1 MGGCMPR
8 LITRATSAVAT
19 CNLGVTAAM
28 TVNYVKPASR
38 RAIPTL
44 NDSRAL
50 KPGYVLG
57 VLKMS
62 LKSWLIAGAC
72 AASIPALAHAE
83 ADPAPTVDQVV
94 ITAKSLEETLPQE
107 LSRYGSDVA
116 IVTAAQI
123 KDAGFVDTVQAL
135 QTLTPGLYIA
145 PSAGPFS
152 YVDLSLQGSRTQ
164 DVLWTVDGVRINNRL
179 YNSTTPVD
187 TLPASM
193 IERIEVLKGGQGL
206 FYGTQAS
213 AGVINVVTRAFSDT
227 TSGEVTIGGG
237 ENKTVH
243 ADGYVRGAFGRHK
256 YVAYASKDESDGFA
270 QYDVF
275 QPSATD
281 RKRGYDVVTLGAK
294 YGFDF
299 TEDLRLQ
306 ANWQHTDARLDNLS
320 PRLVRKSYNDRDEDI
335 LSARLD
341 YTPDGPAQFF
351 LKGYLHD
358 WDTTY
363 ENVQNGVA
371 GPVVVYPAGTYWGY
385 RDYGASAL
393 VKLNL
398 NKGFEYELGYDFQNF
413 KGRDEVLLID
423 GKTEQVH
430 ALIAQ
435 VRTTPDLIQN
445 ALFTAGVRY
454 NHGQGSDTTV
464 WTVSGR
470 YDVSPSLYV
479 EGVGGTSFLLP
490 DAEQLFAID
499 PDSTHGNPDLKAE
512 RSKNLNLAAGGV
524 LGEAVSW
531 KLTGFA
537 RRIDNLIS
545 DVYDNPTYPEG
556 LYVNVAGQVRVS
568 GAEAVV
574 QARLSDAFSVNASYT
589 HTKSRTQGSDLQR
602 DRTPTDFAKASLDFS
617 PTGKSY
623 GADLSATWTGDVWQ
637 TVSGFGRLNYGDVV
651 VVDLAGHVFLDGEA
665 RHHRLGLRLQNLFDK
680 DYAARLGSAPKDGST
695 SRFLYRNLGVPRTA
709 SVRYSYAF

>member
-1 MGGCMPR
+1 MPKT
-8 LITRATSAVAT
+8 ISH
-19 CNLGVTAAM
+19 AAIAAALLCPLAA
-28 TVNYVKPASR
+28 YAADDAPA
-38 RAIPTL
+38 
-44 NDSRAL
+44 NN
-50 KPGYVLG
+50 
-57 VLKMS
+57 
-62 LKSWLIAGAC
+62 
-72 AASIPALAHAE
+72 
-83 ADPAPTVDQVV
+83 VDQVV

-116 IVTAAQI
+116 IVTAQEI
-123 KDAGFVDTVQAL
+123 RNGGFVDTVQAL

-227 TSGEVTIGGG
+227 TSGELTVGGG
-237 ENKTVH
+237 GFKTVH
-243 ADGYVRGAFGRHK
+243 ADGYVRGALGRHK
-256 YVAYASKDESDGFA
+256 YVVYANKDESDGFE

-275 QPSATD
+275 QPSAID

-294 YGFDF
+294 YGFDV
-299 TEDLRLQ
+299 TDDLRVS
-306 ANWQHTDARLDNLS
+306 ANYQHTDARLDNLS

-341 YTPDGPAQFF
+341 YTPAGVAQFF

-363 ENVQNGVA
+363 ENVQNGA
-371 GPVVVYPAGTYWGY
+371 SGPVVVYPAGTYWGY
-385 RDYGASAL
+385 RDYGAGAL

-423 GKTEQVH
+423 GQTEKVH

-435 VRTTPDLIQN
+435 VRTTPDLIKN

-454 NHGQGSDTTV
+454 NRGQGSDTTV
-464 WTVSGR
+464 WTASGH
-470 YDVSPSLYV
+470 YDVTPSFYV

-499 PDSTHGNPDLKAE
+499 PESTRGNPNLKAE
-512 RSKNLNLAAGGV
+512 ESKNLNVSAGGAF
-524 LGEAVSW
+524 GEAVRW

-545 DVYDNPTYPEG
+545 DTYDNPAYPES

-568 GAEAVV
+568 GAEGVV

-589 HTKSRTQGSDLQR
+589 HTRSRQQGSSLQR
-602 DRTPTDFAKASLDFS
+602 DRTPTDFAKASLSFA
-617 PTGKSY
+617 PTGKTY
-623 GADLSATWTGDVWQ
+623 GADVSATWTGGIYQ
-637 TVSGFGRLNYGDVV
+637 TVSGFGRLNYGDFV
-651 VVDLAGHVFLDGEA
+651 VVDLAAHVFLDGQA

-695 SRFLYRNLGVPRTA
+695 SRFLYRNLGVPRNVG
-709 SVRYSYAF
+709 VRYSYAF

>member
-1 MGGCMPR
+1 MGGRM
-8 LITRATSAVAT
+8 
-19 CNLGVTAAM
+19 
-28 TVNYVKPASR
+28 
-38 RAIPTL
+38 PTL
-44 NDSRAL
+44 ISHAAIAA
-50 KPGYVLG
+50 VLLCP
-57 VLKMS
+57 VV
-62 LKSWLIAGAC
+62 AYA
-72 AASIPALAHAE
+72 
-83 ADPAPTVDQVV
+83 ADPDPGSAVDQVV
-94 ITAKSLEETLPQE
+94 IVAKSLEETLPQE

-116 IVTAAQI
+116 IITAAQV
-123 KDAGFVDTVQAL
+123 KDGGFVDTTQAL

-206 FYGTQAS
+206 FYGTQAT
-213 AGVINVVTRAFSDT
+213 AGLINVVTRGFSDT
-227 TSGEVTIGGG
+227 TGGELTVGGG
-237 ENKTVH
+237 GHDTVH
-243 ADGYVRGAFGRHK
+243 ADGYVSGALGRHK
-256 YVAYASKDESDGFA
+256 IVAYASKDESEGFE

-299 TEDLRLQ
+299 TESLRLS

-351 LKGYLHD
+351 LKGYAHD

-363 ENVQNGVA
+363 ENVQNTTT
-371 GPVVVYPAGTYWGY
+371 GPTVIYPAGTYWGY

-393 VKLNL
+393 VKLKL

-413 KGRDEVLLID
+413 KGRDEVLLIE

-435 VRTTPDLIQN
+435 VRTTPDLLEH
-445 ALFTAGVRY
+445 ALLTAGVRY
-454 NHGQGSDTTV
+454 NHGQGSDATI

-470 YDVSPSLYV
+470 YDVTPSLYV

-490 DAEQLFAID
+490 DAEQLFAFD
-499 PDSTHGNPDLKAE
+499 PCCTHGNPDLQAE
-512 RSKNLNLAAGGV
+512 KSQNLNLALGGV
-524 LGEAVSW
+524 QGDSLSW
-531 KLTGFA
+531 KLTAFA
-537 RRIDNLIS
+537 RRIDNLITDDYS
-545 DVYDNPTYPEG
+545 NPAYPDG
-556 LYVNVAGQVRVS
+556 IYINVDEEVRVS
-568 GAEAVV
+568 GAEAAI
-574 QARLSDAFSVNASYT
+574 QARLGQDFSFNASYT
-589 HTKSRTQGSDLQR
+589 HTKSRNEGSSLQR
-602 DRTPTDFAKASLDFS
+602 DRTPVDFAKASLDYA
-617 PTGKSY
+617 PAGKAF
-623 GADLSATWTGDVWQ
+623 GADLSAHWTGDVYQ
-637 TVSGFGRLNYGDVV
+637 TVSGFGRLNYGDYV
-651 VVDLAGHVFLDGEA
+651 VVDLAAHLFLDGAA
-665 RHHRLGLRLQNLFDK
+665 RHHRVDVRVQNLLDT
-680 DYAARLGSAPKDGST
+680 DYSARLGSAPVDGGT
-695 SRFLYRNLGVPRTA
+695 NRFLYRNLGVPRTA

>member
-1 MGGCMPR
+1 MPT
-8 LITRATSAVAT
+8 LISHAAIAAVLLCPLAA
-19 CNLGVTAAM
+19 TAAE
-28 TVNYVKPASR
+28 V
-38 RAIPTL
+38 
-44 NDSRAL
+44 D
-50 KPGYVLG
+50 PGN
-57 VLKMS
+57 
-62 LKSWLIAGAC
+62 A
-72 AASIPALAHAE
+72 
-83 ADPAPTVDQVV
+83 VDQVV
-94 ITAKSLEETLPQE
+94 VTAKSLEETLPQE

-116 IVTAAQI
+116 IITAAQV
-123 KDAGFVDTVQAL
+123 KNGGFVDTTQAL

-193 IERIEVLKGGQGL
+193 IERVEVLKGGQGL

-227 TSGEVTIGGG
+227 PGGELTIGGG
-237 ENKTVH
+237 GHDTVH
-243 ADGYVRGAFGRHK
+243 ADGYVRGALGRHK
-256 YVAYASKDESDGFA
+256 IVAYASKDESDGYQ

-299 TEDLRLQ
+299 TETLRLS

-335 LSARLD
+335 VSGRLD

-363 ENVQNGVA
+363 ENVQNTA
-371 GPVVVYPAGTYWGY
+371 TGPKVIYPAGTYWGY

-413 KGRDEVLLID
+413 KGRDEVLLIE

-435 VRTTPDLIQN
+435 VRTTPDLLEH
-445 ALFTAGVRY
+445 ALLTAGLRY
-454 NHGQGSDTTV
+454 NHGQGADTTI

-470 YDVSPSLYV
+470 YDLTPAVYV

-490 DAEQLFAID
+490 DAEQLFAFD
-499 PDSTHGNPDLKAE
+499 PDSVHGNPDLKAE
-512 RSKNLNLAAGGV
+512 ESKNLNLAIGGTW
-524 LGEAVSW
+524 GDSVSW
-531 KLTGFA
+531 KLTGFG

-545 DVYDNPTYPEG
+545 DVYDDPAYPEG
-556 LYVNVAGQVRVS
+556 LYVNVDGLVKVS
-568 GAEAVV
+568 GAEAAV
-574 QARLSDAFSVNASYT
+574 QARLGQDFSLNASYT
-589 HTKSRTQGSDLQR
+589 HTRSRDEGSSLQR
-602 DRTPTDFAKASLDFS
+602 DRTPVDFAKASLDYAPAGQAF
-617 PTGKSY
+617 
-623 GADLSATWTGDVWQ
+623 GANLSVNWTGDVYQ
-637 TVSGFGRLNYGDVV
+637 TVSGFGRLNYGDYT
-651 VVDLAGHVFLDGEA
+651 VVDLAAHVFLDGQA
-665 RHHRLGLRLQNLFDK
+665 HHHRLGARVQNLFDT
-680 DYAARLGSAPKDGST
+680 DYAARLGSAVVDSGT

-709 SVRYSYAF
+709 SVRYTYAF

>member
-1 MGGCMPR
+1 MPKT
-8 LITRATSAVAT
+8 ISH
-19 CNLGVTAAM
+19 AAIAAALLCPLAAYAAD
-28 TVNYVKPASR
+28 ND
-38 RAIPTL
+38 PT
-44 NDSRAL
+44 NN
-50 KPGYVLG
+50 
-57 VLKMS
+57 
-62 LKSWLIAGAC
+62 
-72 AASIPALAHAE
+72 
-83 ADPAPTVDQVV
+83 VDQVV
-94 ITAKSLEETLPQE
+94 ITAKGLEETLPQE

-116 IVTAAQI
+116 IVTAQQI
-123 KDAGFVDTVQAL
+123 RNGGFVDTVQAL

-213 AGVINVVTRAFSDT
+213 AGVINVVTRAFSDI
-227 TSGEVTIGGG
+227 TSGELTVGGG
-237 ENKTVH
+237 GFKTVH
-243 ADGYVRGAFGRHK
+243 ADGYVRGALGRHK
-256 YVAYASKDESDGFA
+256 YVVYANKDESDNFE

-294 YGFDF
+294 YGFDV
-299 TEDLRLQ
+299 TDDLRFS
-306 ANWQHTDARLDNLS
+306 ANYQHTDARLDNLS

-341 YTPDGPAQFF
+341 YTPAGVAQFF

-363 ENVQNGVA
+363 ENVQNGVS

-423 GKTEQVH
+423 GQTEKVH

-435 VRTTPDLIQN
+435 VRTTPDLIKN

-464 WTVSGR
+464 WTVSGH
-470 YDVSPSLYV
+470 YDLTPSFYV

-499 PDSTHGNPDLKAE
+499 PNSTRGNPNLKAE
-512 RSKNLNLAAGGV
+512 ESKNLNVSAGGV
-524 LGEAVSW
+524 FGEAISW

-545 DVYDNPTYPEG
+545 DNYDNPAYPEG

-568 GAEAVV
+568 GAEGIV
-574 QARLSDAFSVNASYT
+574 QARLSDALSVNASYT
-589 HTKSRTQGSDLQR
+589 HTQSRQQGSSLQR
-602 DRTPTDFAKASLDFS
+602 DRTPTDFAKASLSFA
-617 PTGKSY
+617 PTGKPY
-623 GADLSATWTGDVWQ
+623 GADVSATWTGDVYQ
-637 TVSGFGRLNYGDVV
+637 TVSGFGRLNYGDFV
-651 VVDLAGHVFLDGEA
+651 VVDLAAHIFLDGEA
-665 RHHRLGLRLQNLFDK
+665 RHHRLGLRLQNLFDE

-695 SRFLYRNLGVPRTA
+695 SRFLYRNLGVPRNVG
-709 SVRYSYAF
+709 VRYSYAF

>member
-1 MGGCMPR
+1 MGGRMPT
-8 LITRATSAVAT
+8 LISHAAIAVALL
-19 CNLGVTAAM
+19 CPIV
-28 TVNYVKPASR
+28 
-38 RAIPTL
+38 
-44 NDSRAL
+44 
-50 KPGYVLG
+50 
-57 VLKMS
+57 
-62 LKSWLIAGAC
+62 
-72 AASIPALAHAE
+72 ALAAE
-83 ADPAPTVDQVV
+83 PEPGIAVDQVV

-116 IVTAAQI
+116 IITAAQV
-123 KDAGFVDTVQAL
+123 KDGGFVDTTQAL

-193 IERIEVLKGGQGL
+193 IERVEVLKGGQGL

-227 TSGEVTIGGG
+227 PGGELTIGGSVHH
-237 ENKTVH
+237 TVH
-243 ADGYVRGAFGRHK
+243 ADGYVRGALGRHK
-256 YVAYASKDESDGFA
+256 FVAYASKDESDGFQ
-270 QYDVF
+270 QYDVV

-281 RKRGYDVVTLGAK
+281 RKRGYDVVTFGAK

-299 TEDLRLQ
+299 TDDLRLT

-335 LSARLD
+335 LSGRLD
-341 YTPDGPAQFF
+341 YTPEGPAQFV

-363 ENVQNGVA
+363 ENVQNAPG

-413 KGRDEVLLID
+413 EGRDEVLLIE

-435 VRTTPDLIQN
+435 VRTTPDLLDN
-445 ALFTAGVRY
+445 ALFTAGLRY
-454 NHGQGSDTTV
+454 NHGQGADTTI
-464 WTVSGR
+464 WTVSGH
-470 YDVSPSLYV
+470 YDLSPALYV
-479 EGVGGTSFLLP
+479 EGVGGASFLLP
-490 DAEQLFAID
+490 DAEQLFAFD
-499 PDSTHGNPDLKAE
+499 PCCTHGNPDLQAE
-512 RSKNLNLAAGGV
+512 KSKNLNLALGGAYGD
-524 LGEAVSW
+524 LSW

-537 RRIDNLIS
+537 RRIDNLITDDYS
-545 DVYDNPTYPEG
+545 NPAYPDG
-556 LYVNVAGQVRVS
+556 IYINVNEEVRVS
-568 GAEAVV
+568 GAEAAI
-574 QARLSDAFSVNASYT
+574 QARLGQDFSLNASYT
-589 HTKSRTQGSDLQR
+589 RTKSRNEGSNLQR
-602 DRTPTDFAKASLDFS
+602 DRTPVDFAKASLDYAPADKAF
-617 PTGKSY
+617 
-623 GADLSATWTGDVWQ
+623 GANLSANWTGDVYQ
-637 TVSGFGRLNYGDVV
+637 TVNAFGRLNYGDYV
-651 VVDLAGHVFLDGEA
+651 VVDLAGHVFLDGQA
-665 RHHRLGLRLQNLFDK
+665 RHHRLGVRVQNLFDT
-680 DYAARLGSAPKDGST
+680 DYAARLGSAPVDGGT

>member
-1 MGGCMPR
+1 MGGRMPT
-8 LITRATSAVAT
+8 LISHAAVAAVLL
-19 CNLGVTAAM
+19 CPTAAFAGEAE
-28 TVNYVKPASR
+28 PA
-38 RAIPTL
+38 AT
-44 NDSRAL
+44 A
-50 KPGYVLG
+50 
-57 VLKMS
+57 
-62 LKSWLIAGAC
+62 
-72 AASIPALAHAE
+72 
-83 ADPAPTVDQVV
+83 VDQVV
-94 ITAKSLEETLPQE
+94 VTAKSLEETLPQE

-116 IVTAAQI
+116 IITAAQV
-123 KDAGFVDTVQAL
+123 KDGGFVDTVQAL

-227 TSGEVTIGGG
+227 TGGELTVGGG
-237 ENKTVH
+237 GHDTVH
-243 ADGYVRGAFGRHK
+243 ADGYVRGALGRHK
-256 YVAYASKDESDGFA
+256 IVAYASKDESEGFA
-270 QYDVF
+270 PYDVF

-299 TEDLRLQ
+299 TDDLRLS

-335 LSARLD
+335 VSGRLD

-363 ENVQNGVA
+363 ENVQNSPS
-371 GPVVVYPAGTYWGY
+371 GPKVIYPAGTYWGY

-413 KGRDEVLLID
+413 KGRDEVLLIE

-435 VRTTPDLIQN
+435 VRTTPDLLEH
-445 ALFTAGVRY
+445 ALLTAGVRY
-454 NHGQGSDTTV
+454 NHGQGADTTV

-470 YDVSPSLYV
+470 YEVTPAVYV

-490 DAEQLFAID
+490 DAEQLFAFD
-499 PDSTHGNPDLKAE
+499 PDSVHGNPDLKAE
-512 RSKNLNLAAGGV
+512 ESRNLNLAVGGTW
-524 LGEAVSW
+524 GQAVSW

-545 DVYDNPTYPEG
+545 DVYDDPAYPEG
-556 LYVNVAGQVRVS
+556 LYVNVDGRVKVS
-568 GAEAVV
+568 GAEASA
-574 QARLSDAFSVNASYT
+574 QARLGSDFSLNASYT
-589 HTKSRTQGSDLQR
+589 HTRSRDEGSSQQR
-602 DRTPTDFAKASLDFS
+602 DRTPVDFLKASLDYA
-617 PTGKSY
+617 PTGRAF
-623 GADLSATWTGDVWQ
+623 GADLSVNWTGDVYQ
-637 TVSGFGRLNYGDVV
+637 TVSGFGRLNYGDYT
-651 VVDLAGHVFLDGEA
+651 VVDLAGHVFLDGAA
-665 RHHRLGLRLQNLFDK
+665 RHHRLGVRVQNLFDT
-680 DYAARLGSAPKDGST
+680 DYAARLGSAVVDGGT

-709 SVRYSYAF
+709 SVRYTYAF

>member
-1 MGGCMPR
+1 MGGQM
-8 LITRATSAVAT
+8 
-19 CNLGVTAAM
+19 
-28 TVNYVKPASR
+28 
-38 RAIPTL
+38 PTL
-44 NDSRAL
+44 ISHAAIAAVLLCPIVAFAAEPDPN
-50 KPGYVLG
+50 PG
-57 VLKMS
+57 
-62 LKSWLIAGAC
+62 A
-72 AASIPALAHAE
+72 
-83 ADPAPTVDQVV
+83 VDQLV

-107 LSRYGSDVA
+107 LSRYGSDLA
-116 IVTAAQI
+116 IITAAQV
-123 KDAGFVDTVQAL
+123 KDGGFVDTTQTL
-135 QTLTPGLYIA
+135 QVLTPGLYIA

-193 IERIEVLKGGQGL
+193 IERVEVLKGGQGL

-227 TSGEVTIGGG
+227 TSGELTIGGG
-237 ENKTVH
+237 GHDTVH
-243 ADGYVRGAFGRHK
+243 ADGYLRGALGRHK
-256 YVAYASKDESDGFA
+256 LVVYASKDESDGFA

-281 RKRGYDVVTLGAK
+281 HKRGYDVVTLGAK

-299 TEDLRLQ
+299 TQDLRLS

-320 PRLVRKSYNDRDEDI
+320 PRLVKKSYNDRDEDI
-335 LSARLD
+335 VSGRLD

-351 LKGYLHD
+351 LKGYTHY

-363 ENVQNGVA
+363 ENVQNGPG
-371 GPVVVYPAGTYWGY
+371 GPVVVYPAGAYWGY

-413 KGRDEVLLID
+413 KGRDEVLLIE

-435 VRTTPDLIQN
+435 VRTTPDLLEH
-445 ALFTAGVRY
+445 ALFTAGLRY
-454 NHGQGSDTTV
+454 NHGQGADTTI

-470 YDVSPSLYV
+470 YDLTPAVYV

-490 DAEQLFAID
+490 DAEQLFAFD

-512 RSKNLNLAAGGV
+512 ESQNLNLAVGGTW
-524 LGEAVSW
+524 GANVSW

-545 DVYDNPTYPEG
+545 DVYDDPAYP
-556 LYVNVAGQVRVS
+556 
-568 GAEAVV
+568 
-574 QARLSDAFSVNASYT
+574 
-589 HTKSRTQGSDLQR
+589 QGVY
-602 DRTPTDFAKASLDFS
+602 AKA
-617 PTGKSY
+617 
-623 GADLSATWTGDVWQ
+623 
-637 TVSGFGRLNYGDVV
+637 R
-651 VVDLAGHVFLDGEA
+651 
-665 RHHRLGLRLQNLFDK
+665 
-680 DYAARLGSAPKDGST
+680 
-695 SRFLYRNLGVPRTA
+695 
-709 SVRYSYAF
+709 

>member
-1 MGGCMPR
+1 MGGRMPT
-8 LITRATSAVAT
+8 LISHAAIAAVLLCPLAA
-19 CNLGVTAAM
+19 TAAE
-28 TVNYVKPASR
+28 V
-38 RAIPTL
+38 
-44 NDSRAL
+44 D
-50 KPGYVLG
+50 PGN
-57 VLKMS
+57 
-62 LKSWLIAGAC
+62 A
-72 AASIPALAHAE
+72 
-83 ADPAPTVDQVV
+83 VDQVV
-94 ITAKSLEETLPQE
+94 VTAKSLEETLPQE

-116 IVTAAQI
+116 IITAAQV
-123 KDAGFVDTVQAL
+123 KNGGFVDTTQAL

-193 IERIEVLKGGQGL
+193 IERVEVLKGGQGL

-227 TSGEVTIGGG
+227 PGGELTIGGG
-237 ENKTVH
+237 GHDTVH
-243 ADGYVRGAFGRHK
+243 ADGYVRGALGRHK
-256 YVAYASKDESDGFA
+256 IVAYASKDESDGYQ

-299 TEDLRLQ
+299 TETLRLS

-335 LSARLD
+335 VSGRLD

-363 ENVQNGVA
+363 ENVQNTA
-371 GPVVVYPAGTYWGY
+371 TGPKVIYPAGTYWGY

-413 KGRDEVLLID
+413 KGRDEVLLIE

-435 VRTTPDLIQN
+435 VRTTPDLLEH
-445 ALFTAGVRY
+445 ALLTAGLRY
-454 NHGQGSDTTV
+454 NHGQGADTTI

-470 YDVSPSLYV
+470 YDLTPAVYV

-490 DAEQLFAID
+490 DAEQLFAFD
-499 PDSTHGNPDLKAE
+499 PDSVHGNPDLKAE
-512 RSKNLNLAAGGV
+512 ESKNLNLAIGGTW
-524 LGEAVSW
+524 GDSVSW
-531 KLTGFA
+531 KLTGFG

-545 DVYDNPTYPEG
+545 DVYDDPAYPEG
-556 LYVNVAGQVRVS
+556 LYVNVDGLVKVS
-568 GAEAVV
+568 GAEAAV
-574 QARLSDAFSVNASYT
+574 QARLGQDFSLNASYT
-589 HTKSRTQGSDLQR
+589 HTRSRDEGSSLQR
-602 DRTPTDFAKASLDFS
+602 DRTPVDFAKASLDYAPAGQAF
-617 PTGKSY
+617 
-623 GADLSATWTGDVWQ
+623 GANLSVNWTGDVYQ
-637 TVSGFGRLNYGDVV
+637 TVSGFGRLNYGDYT
-651 VVDLAGHVFLDGEA
+651 VVDLAAHVFLDGQA
-665 RHHRLGLRLQNLFDK
+665 HHHRLGARVQNLFDT
-680 DYAARLGSAPKDGST
+680 DYAARLGSAVVDSGT

-709 SVRYSYAF
+709 SVRYTYAF

>member
-1 MGGCMPR
+1 MPK
-8 LITRATSAVAT
+8 LISH
-19 CNLGVTAAM
+19 AAI
-28 TVNYVKPASR
+28 A
-38 RAIPTL
+38 A
-44 NDSRAL
+44 AL
-50 KPGYVLG
+50 LCPL
-57 VLKMS
+57 
-62 LKSWLIAGAC
+62 
-72 AASIPALAHAE
+72 AAQAAE
-83 ADPAPTVDQVV
+83 NDPANAVDQVV
-94 ITAKSLEETLPQE
+94 ITARSLEETLPQE

-123 KDAGFVDTVQAL
+123 KNGGFVDTVQAL

-193 IERIEVLKGGQGL
+193 IERLEVLKGGQGL

-227 TSGEVTIGGG
+227 TSGELTVGGG
-237 ENKTVH
+237 SFKAVH

-256 YVAYASKDESDGFA
+256 YVAYASKDESDGFQ
-270 QYDVF
+270 QYDVV

-299 TEDLRLQ
+299 TDDLSLQ
-306 ANWQHTDARLDNLS
+306 ASWQHTDARLDNLS

-335 LSARLD
+335 VSGRLD
-341 YTPDGPAQFF
+341 YTPDGPVQLS

-363 ENVQNGVA
+363 ENVQNGA
-371 GPVVVYPAGTYWGY
+371 SGPVVIYPAGTYWGY

-413 KGRDEVLLID
+413 RGRDEVLLID

-430 ALIAQ
+430 AVIAQ
-435 VRTTPDLIQN
+435 VRTTPDLIKN

-454 NHGQGSDTTV
+454 NHGQGSNTTV

-470 YDVSPSLYV
+470 YDVSPSFYV

-512 RSKNLNLAAGGV
+512 ESKNLNVSAGGV
-524 LGEAVSW
+524 FGETVTW

-545 DVYDNPTYPEG
+545 DTYDNPAYPEG

-568 GAEAVV
+568 GAEAIV
-574 QARLSDAFSVNASYT
+574 QARLSDAFNLNASYA
-589 HTKSRTQGSDLQR
+589 HTRSRNQGSDLQR
-602 DRTPTDFAKASLDFS
+602 DRTPTDFAKAALAFA
-617 PTGKSY
+617 PAGKSY
-623 GADLSATWTGDVWQ
+623 GADVSATWTGDVWQ
-637 TVSGFGRLNYGDVV
+637 TVSGFGRLNYGDFV

-680 DYAARLGSAPKDGST
+680 DYAARLGSAPKDGSS
-695 SRFLYRNLGVPRTA
+695 SRFLYRNLGVPRTV